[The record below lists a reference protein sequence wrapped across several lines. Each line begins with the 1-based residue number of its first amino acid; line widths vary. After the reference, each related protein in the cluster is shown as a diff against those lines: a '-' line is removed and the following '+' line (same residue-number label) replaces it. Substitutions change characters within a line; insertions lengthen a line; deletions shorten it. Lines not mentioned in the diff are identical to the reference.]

1 MVVDGSWAIFG
12 VGCGGGVLAELL
24 HWWGLRQANKL
35 PDYAFSIFYWAVT
48 AAMVLAGGFLAW
60 LYFGS
65 SGEGIVALHVGVS
78 TPLILQK
85 LVTTIPEKAGARNIL
100 MKPSPSLRSFFTW

>member
-1 MVVDGSWAIFG
+1 MTIDGAWTVFA

-24 HWWGLRQANKL
+24 HWWGLRQAGKL
-35 PDYAFSIFYWAVT
+35 PDYANSIFYWGVT
-48 AAMVLAGGFLAW
+48 AAMILAGGFISW

-65 SGEGIVALHVGVS
+65 IAEGIVALHVGIS

-85 LVTTIPEKAGARNIL
+85 LVTTMPEKQGAKN
-100 MKPSPSLRSFFTW
+100 MVTKPAPTVRSFFTW